1 MGTDIDQESFQEA
14 DYAQFERRL
23 QECLATLGRLLE
35 RPGFGVGPVTL
46 GAELELFLV
55 DAAARPLLGNQA
67 VRARTGDRRVT
78 LELDR
83 FNLELNATPTL
94 LAGRPFT
101 ALGRSCG
108 GCWTGSPLRP
118 PSREA
123 GWRWSASCP
132 PCVAPTCS
140 LGS

>member
-1 MGTDIDQESFQEA
+1 MGTDIDQETFQEA

-23 QECLATLGRLLE
+23 QECLTTLGRLLE
-35 RPGFGVGPVTL
+35 RPGFGVGSVTL

-55 DAAARPLLGNQA
+55 GPAAQPLLGNQA

-78 LELDR
+78 LEVDR

-101 ALGRSCG
+101 ALGEELRLLLDRVATAAARAWRPG
-108 GCWTGSPLRP
+108 G
-118 PSREA
+118 A
-123 GWRWSASCP
+123 GRHP
-132 PCVAPTCS
+132 
-140 LGS
+140 